1 MNLGFNKTNPNKIRF
16 SIKTSFVKVI
26 PNKSRLIN
34 KNQILLGQFLLSP
47 NTVQYPVKLIY
58 VAILIA
64 LVFSAGCVQKND
76 ITDDVTDDGG
86 ITKQDFSDLFDKF
99 LSDRGIDADAYLG
112 KDIIVWDSS
121 SGKETVKG
129 LLSEEE
135 QEQVEN
141 GERTIFITNDI
152 IIIAGKDRSSTER
165 ALAENFLPAI
175 WIKEGD
181 PERAVK
187 ANLEFAYEID
197 NPPVTGIKD
206 APILRNRAKVL
217 YTEGKYDEAL
227 SLYDES
233 LSIKKDVVALCGKA
247 QVLGS
252 KGDYDAM
259 VDVLDEADK
268 IDYREIV
275 AIMAYISEEWK
286 ESGSDVSC
294 YVSRCPMCGSDVVG
308 ILSKTDKN
316 ILWSRHK
323 VG

>member
-1 MNLGFNKTNPNKIRF
+1 M
-16 SIKTSFVKVI
+16 
-26 PNKSRLIN
+26 
-34 KNQILLGQFLLSP
+34 
-47 NTVQYPVKLIY
+47 KLIY

-64 LVFSAGCVQKND
+64 LVLSAGCVQKND

-141 GERTIFITNDI
+141 GERTVFITNDI
-152 IIIAGKDRSSTER
+152 IIIAGKDHSSTER

-217 YTEGKYDEAL
+217 YAEGKYDEAL

-275 AIMAYISEEWK
+275 AIMAYISEDWK
-286 ESGSDVSC
+286 ESGSDISC
-294 YVSRCPMCGSDVVG
+294 YVSRCSMCGSDVVG

>member
-1 MNLGFNKTNPNKIRF
+1 MKWIH
-16 SIKTSFVKVI
+16 
-26 PNKSRLIN
+26 
-34 KNQILLGQFLLSP
+34 
-47 NTVQYPVKLIY
+47 

-64 LVFSAGCVQKND
+64 LVLSAGCVQKND
-76 ITDDVTDDGG
+76 VTDDGG
-86 ITKQDFSDLFDKF
+86 ITEHNFHDIFSDF
-99 LSDRGIDADAYLG
+99 LMERGIDADVYLG

-129 LLSEEE
+129 LLSPEE

-197 NPPVTGIKD
+197 DPPVTGIKD

-217 YTEGKYDEAL
+217 YSEGKYDEAL

-259 VDVLDEADK
+259 VDVLDEADT

-275 AIMAYISEEWK
+275 AIMSYISEDWK

-308 ILSKTDKN
+308 ILSKKDKN

>member
-1 MNLGFNKTNPNKIRF
+1 MKWIH
-16 SIKTSFVKVI
+16 
-26 PNKSRLIN
+26 
-34 KNQILLGQFLLSP
+34 
-47 NTVQYPVKLIY
+47 

-64 LVFSAGCVQKND
+64 LVLSAGCVQKN
-76 ITDDVTDDGG
+76 DVTDDGG
-86 ITKQDFSDLFDKF
+86 ITKQDFPDIFDKF
-99 LSDRGIDADAYLG
+99 LSERGIDADAYLG

-121 SGKETVKG
+121 SGKEKVKG

-141 GERTIFITNDI
+141 GERTIFITNDDI

-175 WIKEGD
+175 WIKEGN

-197 NPPVTGIKD
+197 NPPVAGIKD

-217 YTEGKYDEAL
+217 YAEGKYDEAL

-233 LSIKKDVVALCGKA
+233 LSIKKDGVAICGKA
-247 QVLGS
+247 QVRGS
-252 KGDYDAM
+252 KGDDDAM

-275 AIMAYISEEWK
+275 AIMAYISEDWK
-286 ESGSDVSC
+286 ESGSDISC
-294 YVSRCPMCGSDVVG
+294 YVSRCSMCGSDVVG